1 MFFLEIVVS
10 FLAVVLPVLIGIA
23 YLTLAERKIMGGIQQ
38 RFGPNVVGF
47 FGSVVLIVFVPQP
60 FSAVA
65 NNIIANTKANFF
77 EVK

>member
-1 MFFLEIVVS
+1 MV
-10 FLAVVLPVLIGIA
+10 LAMALFAGRDTMNKLLGSSMAISQI
-23 YLTLAERKIMGGIQQ
+23 LL
-38 RFGPNVVGF
+38 FVGF